1 MVDGLRVDD
10 PCPERLVDSYISPRR
25 VSIRRPSTT
34 TENHLDMS
42 THLNRAALRT
52 LRNTST
58 TWQRRAFTT
67 SRSAAMPLY
76 IAHLP
81 DYPNSLERRLS
92 VRQGHLER
100 ATKDK
105 EQGTS
110 SESLDPAQQL

>member
-1 MVDGLRVDD
+1 
-10 PCPERLVDSYISPRR
+10 
-25 VSIRRPSTT
+25 
-34 TENHLDMS
+34 MS
-42 THLNRAALRT
+42 TSLNRIALRT
-52 LRNTST
+52 FINKSTIT
-58 TWQRRAFTT
+58 TWQRRALTT
-67 SRSAAMPLY
+67 SRTTAMPLY

-110 SESLDPAQQL
+110 SESLDPAQQS